1 MVIIRNCFI
10 LLFLFSCDTN
20 PKIKNVYPVEK
31 NFDFSHEFTTI
42 DGNSYE
48 LSANNLNSD
57 VTIINFWAS
66 WCLPCVKEI
75 PSLNNLQEH
84 FKESSLE
91 IIAINYGENKQK
103 IDQFMDNN
111 KMNFIVLLDENMF
124 SENFFKIIGLPT
136 SFIIKKNG
144 TISHEVIGEIE
155 WDSKPLRNIVKNL
168 LKN

>member
-66 WCLPCVKEI
+66 WCLPCVEEI
-75 PSLNNLQEH
+75 PSLNNLQEQ
-84 FKESSLE
+84 FKESS
-91 IIAINYGENKQK
+91 
-103 IDQFMDNN
+103 
-111 KMNFIVLLDENMF
+111 
-124 SENFFKIIGLPT
+124 
-136 SFIIKKNG
+136 
-144 TISHEVIGEIE
+144 
-155 WDSKPLRNIVKNL
+155 
-168 LKN
+168 

>member
-1 MVIIRNCFI
+1 MFIPLKKTLIFLTNLQLLMVIVMN
-10 LLFLFSCDTN
+10 
-20 PKIKNVYPVEK
+20 
-31 NFDFSHEFTTI
+31 
-42 DGNSYE
+42 

-75 PSLNNLQEH
+75 PSLNNLQEQ

-144 TISHEVIGEIE
+144 TITHEVVGEIE
-155 WDSKPLRNIVKNL
+155 WDSKPLRNIVENL

>member
-1 MVIIRNCFI
+1 MVILRNCFI
-10 LLFLFSCDTN
+10 LLCLFSCDTN
-20 PKIKNVYPVEK
+20 PKIKMFILLKKTLIFLTNLKLLMVIVM
-31 NFDFSHEFTTI
+31 N
-42 DGNSYE
+42 

-75 PSLNNLQEH
+75 PSLNNLQEQ
-84 FKESSLE
+84 FKDSSLE

-103 IDQFMDNN
+103 IDQFMENN

-136 SFIIKKNG
+136 SFIVNKNG
-144 TISHEVIGEIE
+144 TITHEVVGEIE
-155 WDSKPLRNIVKNL
+155 WDSKPLINLVKNL

>member
-66 WCLPCVKEI
+66 WCLPCVEEI
-75 PSLNNLQEH
+75 PSL
-84 FKESSLE
+84 
-91 IIAINYGENKQK
+91 NYGENKQK

-136 SFIIKKNG
+136 SFIVKKNG
-144 TISHEVIGEIE
+144 TITHEVVGEIE

>member
-1 MVIIRNCFI
+1 MFIPLKKTLIFLTNLQLLMVIVMN
-10 LLFLFSCDTN
+10 
-20 PKIKNVYPVEK
+20 
-31 NFDFSHEFTTI
+31 
-42 DGNSYE
+42 

-103 IDQFMDNN
+103 IDQFMENN

-136 SFIIKKNG
+136 SFIVNKNG
-144 TISHEVIGEIE
+144 TITHEVVGEIE
-155 WDSKPLRNIVKNL
+155 WDSKPLRNIVENL
-168 LKN
+168 LKIR

>member
-20 PKIKNVYPVEK
+20 PKLKMFIPLKK
-31 NFDFSHEFTTI
+31 TLIFHEFTTI

-66 WCLPCVKEI
+66 WCLPCVEEI
-75 PSLNNLQEH
+75 PSLNNLQEQ
-84 FKESSLE
+84 FKSSLK
-91 IIAINYGENKQK
+91 IIAINYGKNKQK

-111 KMNFIVLLDENMF
+111 KMSVIVLLDENMF
-124 SENFFKIIGLPT
+124 SENF
-136 SFIIKKNG
+136 
-144 TISHEVIGEIE
+144 
-155 WDSKPLRNIVKNL
+155 
-168 LKN
+168 LKL

>member
-1 MVIIRNCFI
+1 MVIIRNFFI

-20 PKIKNVYPVEK
+20 PKIKNVYHVEK

-42 DGNSYE
+42 DGKSYD

-75 PSLNNLQEH
+75 PSLNNLQEQ
-84 FKESSLE
+84 FKNSNLE
-91 IIAINYGENKQK
+91 IIAINYGENKEK

-111 KMNFIVLLDENMF
+111 NMNFVVLLDEDMF

-136 SFIIKKNG
+136 SFIINKNG
-144 TISHEVIGEIE
+144 KITHEVVGEIE
-155 WDSKPLRNIVKNL
+155 WDSKPLINIVKNL